1 MRPHRQEYRPLT
13 RPRKEARSAPADQ
26 GAGAVVGEQLQQ
38 HRMGH
43 LAVEDDHGLLA
54 SLAHDVR
61 CAELPRQ
68 RDSLGTTSQEDDLLG
83 SETPCGVIAA
93 QVDGAV
99 VIPSR

>member
-1 MRPHRQEYRPLT
+1 VGNTNAADCTTWTRDAESREHRLF
-13 RPRKEARSAPADQ
+13 EADSLEDGVDAKA
-26 GAGAVVGEQLQQ
+26 VGE
-38 HRMGH
+38 
-43 LAVEDDHGLLA
+43 LAHALDGLLA

-68 RDSLGTTSQEDDLLG
+68 RDSLGMTSQEDDLLG